1 MQARYLDA
9 SKADEPSRGV
19 HQFIRKPESRGGA
32 SSAFKCGK
40 AEHGSISSGRCCV
53 LGVNKEKNIG

>member
-53 LGVNKEKNIG
+53 LGVNK